1 MTDPTK
7 EQINITASI
16 VLYKTDQKELKQVFQ
31 CFCNASANFK
41 LFLID
46 NSSDDRLKDTIA
58 DERVFYQFQGKNV
71 GYGSGH
77 NVAIRKIMDSS
88 EFHLVLNSDITFGP
102 EVLSALIGYLKE
114 HKEVGLIMPKV
125 LYPDGEL
132 QYVCKL
138 IPTPIDLLLRRF
150 LPDRFFQKRKE
161 KFELTFTGYN
171 QIINVPYLS
180 GCFMLLRTSVLKETG
195 LFDERFFL
203 YPEDLDLTRRIHQ
216 KYKTVFFPKESIV
229 HYHARES
236 YYSRHLTFVHAV
248 NMIKY
253 FNKWGWVFDPTR
265 RKTNRSVLKQLNS
278 PY

>member
-1 MTDPTK
+1 MANLTK

-16 VLYKTDQKELKQVFQ
+16 VLYKTDPKELRQVFQ
-31 CFCNASANFK
+31 CFCFTSANFR

-46 NSSDDRLKDTIA
+46 NSPDDSLKDTIA
-58 DERVFYQFQGKNV
+58 DERVNYQFQGENL
-71 GYGSGH
+71 GYGKGH
-77 NVAIRKIMDSS
+77 NVALRKVLDSS

-102 EVLSALIGYLKE
+102 EVLGALIGYMQE
-114 HKEVGLIMPKV
+114 HKEVGLIQPKV

-150 LPDRFFQKRKE
+150 LPDRFLQKRKE

-180 GCFMLLRTSVLKETG
+180 GCFMLLRTAVLKEIG

-216 KYKTVFFPKESIV
+216 KYKTIFFPKESIV

-236 YYSRHLTFVHAV
+236 YYDRHLTFVHAV

-253 FNKWGWVFDPTR
+253 FNKWGWVFDANR
-265 RKTNRSVLKQLNS
+265 RKTNRSVLRQLNS
-278 PY
+278 TN